1 MCLYDAGKARPV
13 ELIVSSFNFRDN
25 FGFQERL
32 LHLNRRK
39 QPLKWLPCILAMA
52 ALSIGAGEQKSS
64 QDSAKPVDLTSISIE
79 DLMNI
84 QVTSASKKAESL
96 SAAPAAIFVIT
107 GEDIRRGG
115 FSSVPDALRTVP
127 GLYVVQQSSHVWL
140 VTARGFSDEFNDK
153 MLVLIDG
160 RLVYS
165 PTFGGVFWD
174 VQDPPLEDLDRIE
187 VIRGP
192 GGTLWGANAVN
203 GVINIITKEAAKT
216 QGLLVATSAGVGEGY
231 AGRVRYGGRIG
242 ESFAY
247 RIYGTSNNWLPTVD
261 ATGTQNYDSWSIT
274 QAGMRW
280 DWAASQKDTVTFD
293 GQGYSG
299 RIRDEQANFI
309 PTSAVPVQVDSS
321 GVVKGGHLL
330 GRWKHSFSD
339 RSNLD
344 VLGYCDWTDRFS
356 SALTENRNTCDVE
369 VQHRYSFTPRHAL
382 TWGGSILTTGET
394 WNQTFTNRFV
404 PPNQRVTNYSAFLQ
418 YDLVLAPDKVRLIA
432 GSKLEHDPY
441 TGFEYQPQIRAVWTP
456 YKQHTLWAAV
466 SRAVRTPDR
475 LDEDILDRDMQI
487 NPSPPPPEFLLFTGN
502 PAVKSEVLIAY
513 ELGYRY
519 EWRQKFS
526 VDATAFYNQY
536 DRLIGVSAP
545 GSPIVHPSPF
555 FIDVPV
561 IAINEEGGQTHGLE
575 LFLKY
580 TPVRRWTVSAGITE
594 LRGTSPAGTAFP
606 ALTNN
611 PEHEVNAQSKLDLT
625 QFVNL
630 DASYYYNDAISHL
643 LPPLN
648 RLDVGLSTKPIRGF
662 TFSVWGKNLQQDR
675 HKEAI
680 PQLFL
685 GGDIRR
691 SVVFKV
697 IWESSE
703 GPRKAMQ

>member
-1 MCLYDAGKARPV
+1 MKWFACL
-13 ELIVSSFNFRDN
+13 
-25 FGFQERL
+25 
-32 LHLNRRK
+32 
-39 QPLKWLPCILAMA
+39 LAMS
-52 ALSIGAGEQKSS
+52 ALSTGVAAQESAQG
-64 QDSAKPVDLTSISIE
+64 SAKPVDLTSISIE

-140 VTARGFSDEFNDK
+140 VTARGFSSEFNDK

-174 VQDPPLEDLDRIE
+174 VQDPPLEDIDRIE

-216 QGLLVATSAGVGEGY
+216 RGLLLASSSGVNEGY
-231 AGRVRYGGRIG
+231 AGRVRYGGKVG

-247 RIYGTSNNWLPTVD
+247 RIYGTSNDWLPTVD
-261 ATGTQNYDSWSIT
+261 ATGAENYDNWSIT
-274 QAGMRW
+274 QGGMRF
-280 DWAASQKDTVTFD
+280 DWAVFQKDTVMFD

-299 RIRDEQANFI
+299 RIRDVEAHFI
-309 PTSAVPVQVDSS
+309 PTSALPVQVDSS
-321 GVVKGGHLL
+321 GVVKGEHLL
-330 GRWKHSFSD
+330 GRWKHTFSD

-356 SALTENRNTCDVE
+356 SALTEDRDTCDVE
-369 VQHRYSFTPRHAL
+369 VQHRYSFTPRIAL

-394 WNQTFTNRFV
+394 WNETFTNRFV
-404 PPNQRVTNYSAFLQ
+404 PSYRRETTYSAFLQ
-418 YDLVLAPDKVRLIA
+418 YDVVLAPDKVRLIA
-432 GSKLEHDPY
+432 GSKFEHNPY
-441 TGFEYQPQIRAVWTP
+441 TGFEYQPQVRAVWTP
-456 YKQHTLWAAV
+456 YKQHTFWAAV

-475 LDEDILDRDMQI
+475 LDEDVLDRDMQI
-487 NPSPPPPEFLLFTGN
+487 NPSPPPPEFLLFSGN
-502 PAVKSEVLIAY
+502 PAVKSEVLIAF
-513 ELGYRY
+513 EVGYRY

-526 VDATAFYNQY
+526 LDATAFYNHY
-536 DRLIGVSAP
+536 DDLIGASAP
-545 GSPIVHPSPF
+545 GSPIVNPSPF

-561 IAINEEGGQTHGLE
+561 QAMNEPGGQTHGLE
-575 LFLKY
+575 LFAKY

-594 LRGTSPAGTAFP
+594 LRGVSTAGTAFP

-611 PEHEVNAQSKLDLT
+611 PDHEVNVQSKLDLT
-625 QFVNL
+625 QFMNF
-630 DASYYYNDAISHL
+630 DASYYYNDAISHQ

-648 RLDVGLSTKPIRGF
+648 RLDAGLSTKSIHGF
-662 TFSVWGKNLQQDR
+662 TFSVWGRNLQQDR

-697 IWESSE
+697 IWESDENS
-703 GPRKAMQ
+703 RKTTP

>member
-1 MCLYDAGKARPV
+1 VRAISLFNFSREKSICLCKRGKAV
-13 ELIVSSFNFRDN
+13 K
-25 FGFQERL
+25 GFACAL
-32 LHLNRRK
+32 
-39 QPLKWLPCILAMA
+39 
-52 ALSIGAGEQKSS
+52 ALSVLSSGAVAQQSAQDSQKS
-64 QDSAKPVDLTSISIE
+64 VDLTSISIE

-84 QVTSASKKAESL
+84 QVTSASKKVESL
-96 SAAPAAIFVIT
+96 SAAPAAIFVLT
-107 GEDIRRGG
+107 GADIRRGG

-140 VTARGFSDEFNDK
+140 VTTRGFSNEFNDK

-165 PTFGGVFWD
+165 PTFGGVYWD
-174 VQDPPLEDLDRIE
+174 VQDPPLEDIDRIE

-203 GVINIITKEAAKT
+203 GVINIITKEASKT
-216 QGLLVATSAGVGEGY
+216 QGPMVVSSAGVNEGY
-231 AGRVRYGGRIG
+231 AGRVRYGGKIG

-247 RIYGTSNNWLPTVD
+247 RIYGTSNYWLPTVD
-261 ATGTQNYDSWSIT
+261 AAGVQNYDAWSIT
-274 QAGMRW
+274 QGGTRF

-299 RIRDEQANFI
+299 RIRDVQANFI
-309 PTSAVPVQVDSS
+309 PTSAVPVQVDTS

-330 GRWKHSFSD
+330 GQWKHSFDDHSD
-339 RSNLD
+339 LII
-344 VLGYCDWTDRFS
+344 LGNCDWTDRFS
-356 SALTENRNTCDVE
+356 SALTENRDTCDVE

-382 TWGGSILTTGET
+382 TWGGSILTTSET
-394 WNQTFTNRFV
+394 WSQTFTNSFV
-404 PPNQRVTNYSAFLQ
+404 PPIQRVTTYSTFLQ
-418 YDLVLAPDKVRLIA
+418 YDVVLAPDKVRLIA
-432 GSKLEHDPY
+432 GSKFEHNPY

-456 YKQHTLWAAV
+456 HIQHTLWAAV

-487 NPSPPPPEFLLFTGN
+487 NPSPPPPEFLLFTGD
-502 PAVKSEVLIAY
+502 PAVKSEVLIAS
-513 ELGYRY
+513 EVGYRY

-526 VDATAFYNQY
+526 VDATAFYNHY
-536 DRLIGVSAP
+536 DRLIGASAP
-545 GSPIVHPSPF
+545 GSPIVNPSPF
-555 FIDVPV
+555 FIDIPV
-561 IAINEEGGQTHGLE
+561 SIINEKGGQTHGLE

-594 LRGTSPAGTAFP
+594 LRGISPAGTAFP

-611 PEHEVNAQSKLDLT
+611 PEHEINAQSKLDLT
-625 QFVNL
+625 QFVNF
-630 DASYYYNDAISHL
+630 DASYYYNAAISHL

-697 IWESSE
+697 IWEPDE
-703 GPRKAMQ
+703 GSRKSAQ

>member
-1 MCLYDAGKARPV
+1 M
-13 ELIVSSFNFRDN
+13 
-25 FGFQERL
+25 
-32 LHLNRRK
+32 
-39 QPLKWLPCILAMA
+39 KWLACLM
-52 ALSIGAGEQKSS
+52 ALSALSTGAAAQEPAQG
-64 QDSAKPVDLTSISIE
+64 SAKPVDLTSISIE

-115 FSSVPDALRTVP
+115 FSSVPDALRTAP

-140 VTARGFSDEFNDK
+140 VTARGFSSEFNDK

-174 VQDPPLEDLDRIE
+174 MQDPPLEDIDRIE

-192 GGTLWGANAVN
+192 GGTLWGANAMN
-203 GVINIITKEAAKT
+203 GVINIITKDAAKT
-216 QGLLVATSAGVGEGY
+216 QGLLSASSAGINEGY
-231 AGRVRYGGRIG
+231 AGRVRYGGKVG

-247 RIYGTSNNWLPTVD
+247 RIYGTSNDWLATVD
-261 ATGTQNYDSWSIT
+261 GTGKQNYDTWSIT
-274 QAGMRW
+274 QGGIRF

-299 RIRDEQANFI
+299 RIRDVQANFI
-309 PTSAVPVQVDSS
+309 PTSAVPEQVNSS

-330 GRWKHSFSD
+330 GQWKHSFNDHSD
-339 RSNLD
+339 LN

-356 SALTENRNTCDVE
+356 SALTENRDTCDVE

-382 TWGGSILTTGET
+382 TWGGSILTTAET
-394 WNQTFTNRFV
+394 WNDTFANKFV
-404 PPNQRVTNYSAFLQ
+404 PSYQRETTYSAFLQ
-418 YDLVLAPDKVRLIA
+418 YDVVLAPDKLRLIA
-432 GSKLEHDPY
+432 GSKFEHNPY

-475 LDEDILDRDMQI
+475 LDVNILDRTMQI

-502 PAVKSEVLIAY
+502 PSVDSEALYAFEV
-513 ELGYRY
+513 GYRY
-519 EWRQKFS
+519 EWKQKFS
-526 VDATAFYNQY
+526 VDATAFYNHY
-536 DRLIGVSAP
+536 DGLIGASAP
-545 GSPIVHPSPF
+545 GSPIVNPSPF
-555 FIDVPV
+555 FIDIPISV
-561 IAINEEGGQTHGLE
+561 INEEGGQTHGLE

-594 LRGTSPAGTAFP
+594 LRGVSAAGTAFP
-606 ALTNN
+606 ALTDN
-611 PEHEVNAQSKLDLT
+611 PEHEVNVQSKLDLAR
-625 QFVNL
+625 FVNF

-648 RLDVGLSTKPIRGF
+648 RLDAGLSTKPIHGF

-697 IWESSE
+697 IWESDE
-703 GPRKAMQ
+703 GARKATQ

>member
-1 MCLYDAGKARPV
+1 MC
-13 ELIVSSFNFRDN
+13 
-25 FGFQERL
+25 
-32 LHLNRRK
+32 
-39 QPLKWLPCILAMA
+39 
-52 ALSIGAGEQKSS
+52 ALSTGVPAQESS
-64 QDSAKPVDLTSISIE
+64 QGSAKPVDLTSISIE

-96 SAAPAAIFVIT
+96 SSAPAAIFVIT

-140 VTARGFSDEFNDK
+140 VTARGFSNEFNDK

-174 VQDPPLEDLDRIE
+174 VQDPPLEDIDRIE

-203 GVINIITKEAAKT
+203 GVINITTKEAAKT
-216 QGLLVATSAGVGEGY
+216 QGLLTASSAGINEGY
-231 AGRVRYGGRIG
+231 AGRVRYGGKVG
-242 ESFAY
+242 ENFAY
-247 RIYGTSNNWLPTVD
+247 RIYGTGNDWLPTVD
-261 ATGTQNYDSWSIT
+261 ASGAENYDMWSIT
-274 QAGMRW
+274 QGGLRL
-280 DWAASQKDTVTFD
+280 DWAASQKDAVTFE
-293 GQGYSG
+293 GQGYTG
-299 RIRDEQANFI
+299 RIRDVQGNFI

-356 SALTENRNTCDVE
+356 SALTENRETCDVE

-382 TWGGSILTTGET
+382 TWGGSILTTAET
-394 WNQTFTNRFV
+394 WNETFTNRFV
-404 PPNQRVTNYSAFLQ
+404 PSYQRETTYSAFLQ
-418 YDLVLAPDKVRLIA
+418 YDVELAPDKLRLIA
-432 GSKLEHDPY
+432 GSKFEHSPY
-441 TGFEYQPQIRAVWTP
+441 TGFEYQPQVRAVWTP
-456 YKQHTLWAAV
+456 YKQQTLWAAV

-487 NPSPPPPEFLLFTGN
+487 NPSPPPPEFLLLTGN
-502 PAVKSEVLIAY
+502 TNVDSEVLYAF
-513 ELGYRY
+513 EVGYRY

-526 VDATAFYNQY
+526 VDATAFYNLY
-536 DRLIGVSAP
+536 NGLIGASAP
-545 GSPIVHPSPF
+545 GSPIVNPSPF
-555 FIDVPV
+555 FFDIPV
-561 IAINEEGGQTHGLE
+561 NVINGQGGQTHGLE

-580 TPVRRWTVSAGITE
+580 TPVRRWTVSAGVTE
-594 LRGTSPAGTAFP
+594 LRGVSSAGTLFP
-606 ALTNN
+606 AITNN
-611 PEHEVNAQSKLDLT
+611 PDHEVNIQSKLDLT
-625 QFVNL
+625 LFVNF
-630 DASYYYNDAISHL
+630 DASYYYNDAILHL

-648 RLDVGLSTKPIRGF
+648 RLDVGLSTKPMHGF
-662 TFSVWGKNLQQDR
+662 TFSVWGKNLEQDR

-691 SVVFKV
+691 SVIFKM

-703 GPRKAMQ
+703 GSGKAAP